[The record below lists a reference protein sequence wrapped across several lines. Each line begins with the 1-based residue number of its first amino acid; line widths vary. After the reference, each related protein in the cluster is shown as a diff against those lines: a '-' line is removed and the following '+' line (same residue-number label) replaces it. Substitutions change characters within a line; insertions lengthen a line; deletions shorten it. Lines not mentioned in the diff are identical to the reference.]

1 MKLLEVHILQTVA
14 PCNLNRDD
22 MGSPKDALFGGFRR
36 ARISSQ
42 AQKRAVR
49 VAFKDWPL
57 LSEEERAVR
66 TKRLVEELL
75 RRLKDK
81 DKDVEEQLARRAVE
95 NALNALKFGVKEGR
109 TEYLFFLGKRELD
122 ALAQQIR
129 ENLEALSGEVKG
141 KKKAEVP
148 NELKKALEGVLD
160 GGKAVDLALFGRM
173 LADRP
178 ELGKDAAAQVAHAL
192 STHKV
197 DRQIDFYTAVDD
209 LNPKEETGA
218 EMMGYVEFYSATLYR
233 YAVVDLEKLLENL
246 QGNEDLA
253 IKGALAFLEAF
264 VRTLP
269 SGKQN
274 SFAAHNPPL
283 FVAFRAGEGMPR
295 NLATAFERP
304 IRPREDVPLSR
315 LSAEA
320 LMKEWARFDQVYGP
334 LSPEW
339 KGALDLTEAQ
349 GDGLPRLGDLKALKE
364 KVEEALRALLKV
376 KRGHSPS

>member
-49 VAFKDWPL
+49 VAFKDWLL

-75 RRLKDK
+75 RSRRLEG
-81 DKDVEEQLARRAVE
+81 VEEGLARRAVE
-95 NALNALKFGVKEGR
+95 NALNALGFGVKEGR
-109 TEYLFFLGKRELD
+109 TEYLFFLGNRELD
-122 ALAQQIR
+122 ALAKKIR
-129 ENLEALSGEVKG
+129 ENLETLSGEVKD
-141 KKKAEVP
+141 KKKAKVP
-148 NELKKALEGVLD
+148 NGLKKALEPVLD

-364 KVEEALRALLKV
+364 KVEEALEALLKV